1 MIAVM
6 SNVRKTV
13 DIRAYSIG
21 ELAALY
27 EISVRT
33 MNRWLKPHL
42 EMIGKREGRFYTVKQ
57 VEIIFERLGLPRD
70 YDQAA

>member
-1 MIAVM
+1 M
-6 SNVRKTV
+6 STERKKV
-13 DIRAYSIG
+13 SIKAYSIG

-42 EMIGKREGRFYTVKQ
+42 EKVGKREGRFYSIKQ
-57 VEIIFERLGLPRD
+57 VSVIFEQLGMPGD
-70 YDQAA
+70 FDTAG

>member
-1 MIAVM
+1 MTIAM
-6 SNVRKTV
+6 STERKKV
-13 DIRAYSIG
+13 SIKAYSIG

-42 EMIGKREGRFYTVKQ
+42 EKVGKREGRFYSIKQ
-57 VEIIFERLGLPRD
+57 VSVIFEQLGMPGD
-70 YDQAA
+70 FDTAG